1 MATKHKVK
9 RYNGEEDGSEVEV
22 GAPMRRGEVETTD
35 IPPME
40 EEKAAPVKAAPAKAK
55 VVTKEELAKSG
66 LSLRDYLNKQQ
77 GLTRRDGTKPSGG
90 SAGSKGPTAAEMA
103 TKKSMPAPSPSRSGM
118 LTRMR
123 EADKGITGVRDTE
136 ATPSAPRA
144 ITRINPEDLKKPMKG
159 MGGASGFAK
168 GGSVSRRGDGIAS
181 KGKTRG
187 RMC

>member
-35 IPPME
+35 IPPMAE
-40 EEKAAPVKAAPAKAK
+40 EAAAPVKAAPTKAK
-55 VVTKEELAKSG
+55 IVTKEELAKSG

-77 GLTRRDGTKPSGG
+77 GLTRRSTG

-123 EADKGITGVRDTE
+123 EADKGIKGVRGTE

-144 ITRINPEDLKKPMKG
+144 ITKINPEDLKKPMKG
-159 MGGASGFAK
+159 MGGASGFAN

>member
-35 IPPME
+35 IPPMAE
-40 EEKAAPVKAAPAKAK
+40 EAAAPAKAAPAKAK
-55 VVTKEELAKSG
+55 MVTKEELAKSG

-77 GLTRRDGTKPSGG
+77 GLTRRGEPKSEPKSTSPAVEAVVAKR
-90 SAGSKGPTAAEMA
+90 
-103 TKKSMPAPSPSRSGM
+103 SMPAPSPSRSGM

-123 EADKGITGVRDTE
+123 EADKGIKGVRGTE

-144 ITRINPEDLKKPMKG
+144 VTKINPEDLKKPMKG
-159 MGGASGFAK
+159 MGGASGFAN